1 MDGSGRAGSRQG
13 TDVLSRMPSFDSTW
27 NKCLIGA
34 MAEPAQR
41 PAVEVAPCRMA
52 STGMA
57 GGNQAWRRVLTGLLL
72 SVGACGQSLLAQD
85 AQPLT
90 LPDAIQQALL
100 HNPKQMSQR
109 LDVDRTERQLRA
121 ARGAAWPT
129 VDFGAG
135 VTHYGY
141 PTFVYPV
148 HDLTNFPPFDQTIYN
163 YGVALRLPIYAG
175 GRLSEGVIG
184 ADLGKTVARERE
196 RLSAQELTYDVS
208 TVYLKIEHLAAL
220 EQAYDARIDSLEAQ
234 EKRVTLLMR
243 VGKAARLDYLKIHGA
258 LSKGRHDRLEIE
270 NRRREAYTLFY
281 QLLGMA
287 PPASDVSLVHYA
299 VGTAPDWNLDNL
311 RREALTQRPE
321 LRIDE
326 RQIAIGTNRERIA
339 RGERLPA
346 LSVVGSVQELA
357 GKDLQ
362 FNNEWNVGLQLTVPL
377 VDGGVRRAREED
389 AAIARQQAE
398 HALDQTRLEVTRQVQ
413 DAWDALHEA
422 GSRLAVTETSVAEAA
437 EALAIEKLKYEQG
450 IGITTDLLSAE
461 SALLVAQADRLQA
474 EFDLI
479 IARLNVLRVTGELS
493 PPRVNAL
500 IQPVTGTA
508 TEIPS
513 R

>member
-1 MDGSGRAGSRQG
+1 MHVAQRGIAGVAKACRRQLLPGAVVGLLFGLGLCGRA
-13 TDVLSRMPSFDSTW
+13 
-27 NKCLIGA
+27 
-34 MAEPAQR
+34 AQ
-41 PAVEVAPCRMA
+41 
-52 STGMA
+52 
-57 GGNQAWRRVLTGLLL
+57 
-72 SVGACGQSLLAQD
+72 AQD
-85 AQPLT
+85 GPALT

-100 HNPKQMSQR
+100 HNPKQQSQR
-109 LDVDRTERQLRA
+109 LDVDRSERQMQA
-121 ARGAAWPT
+121 ARGAFWPS

-148 HDLTNFPPFDQTIYN
+148 HDLTNFPPFDQTLYN

-184 ADLGKTVARERE
+184 ADLAKTIAGERE
-196 RLSAQELTYDVS
+196 RLSVQELTYDVS
-208 TVYLKIEHLAAL
+208 TVYLKIEHLSAL
-220 EQAYDARIDSLEAQ
+220 EQAYDARIASLEAQ
-234 EKRVTLLMR
+234 EKRVTLLTQ

-258 LSKGRHDRLEIE
+258 VTKARHDRLEIE
-270 NRRREAYTLFY
+270 NRHREAYTLLY
-281 QLLGMA
+281 QLLGMV
-287 PPASDVSLVHYA
+287 PPVSDVSLVPYA
-299 VGTAPDWNLDNL
+299 AAAAPDWKLDTL
-311 RREALTQRPE
+311 RSAALTQRPE

-326 RQIAIGTNRERIA
+326 RQVAIGTNRERIA

-346 LSVVGSVQELA
+346 LSVVGTVQELA

-398 HALDQTRLEVTRQVQ
+398 YTLDQARLEVTRQVQ
-413 DAWDALHEA
+413 DAWDGLNEA
-422 GSRLAVTETSVAEAA
+422 ASRLAVTETSIVEAS

-450 IGITTDLLSAE
+450 IGITTDLLNAE

-474 EFDLI
+474 DFDLI
-479 IARLNVLRVTGELS
+479 VARLNVLRVTGQLS
-493 PPRVNAL
+493 PERVSAL

-508 TEIPS
+508 TESLAP
-513 R
+513 